1 MQVSETAAKAVLKN
15 IRVSPRKLNLLAAS
29 IRGMKAD
36 KALVYLSF
44 SRKRVAQEVYKT
56 LNSAIA
62 NAENNHG
69 LNVDTLYVSHAY
81 VGNGMKLRRFQ
92 ARGRGKASSIEKP
105 FAHLSIVVEERG
117 YA

>member
-1 MQVSETAAKAVLKN
+1 MSQTNAKAVLSN
-15 IRVSPRKLNLLAAS
+15 IRVSPRKLNLVAAA
-29 IRGMKAD
+29 IRGMTAD
-36 KALVYLSF
+36 KAMTYLAF
-44 SRKRVAQEVYKT
+44 SRKRVATEVRKT
-56 LNSAIA
+56 LASAIA

-69 LNVDTLYVSHAY
+69 LDVDLLVVSHAY

-117 YA
+117 TN